1 MNNYIIY
8 KVENIFT
15 NEVYIGATTKT
26 LDERR
31 NDHLLKSMNDS
42 NVYFHKA
49 LNAFSSEAFVWT
61 VIDTAY
67 STNELA
73 KKETDYIYLYD
84 SLKNGYNSDKGG
96 GIKKTVYQFNIETGV
111 LINSYEDLSSAA
123 NAVSANNKSISN
135 ACLHYNKTCKGYVW
149 SYSSTL
155 ELSSTFDERKK
166 TVSQSSLTGDFIISY
181 ESASDASRKTGLSK
195 TCITRCCR
203 GERKQ
208 SGGFLW
214 EYI

>member
-1 MNNYIIY
+1 MNSYIIY
-8 KVENIFT
+8 KAENTFT

-26 LDERR
+26 LDERI
-31 NDHLLKSMNDS
+31 NDHLLKSMNGS
-42 NVYFHKA
+42 NVCFHKA
-49 LNAFSSEAFVWT
+49 INTFSSETFVWT

-73 KKETDYIYLYD
+73 KKETEYIYLYD

-96 GIKKTVYQFNIETGV
+96 GIKKTVYQFNIETGA

-149 SYSSTL
+149 SYLSTL
-155 ELSSTFDERKK
+155 ELTSILDERKK
-166 TVSQSSLTGDFIISY
+166 AVSQSSLTGDFIVSY
-181 ESASDASRKTGLSK
+181 ESASEASRKTGLSK

>member
-1 MNNYIIY
+1 MNSYIIY
-8 KVENIFT
+8 KAENTFT

-26 LDERR
+26 LDERI
-31 NDHLLKSMNDS
+31 NDHLLKSMNGS
-42 NVYFHKA
+42 NVCFHKA
-49 LNAFSSEAFVWT
+49 INKFSSKTFVWS

-73 KKETDYIYLYD
+73 KKEIEYIYLYD

-96 GIKKTVYQFNIETGV
+96 GIKKTVYQFNIETGA

-123 NAVSANNKSISN
+123 NAVNANNKSISN
-135 ACLHYNKTCKGYVW
+135 ACLHYNKTCKGYIW
-149 SYSSTL
+149 SYSCTL
-155 ELSSTFDERKK
+155 ELTSTLDERKK
-166 TVSQSSLTGDFIISY
+166 AVSQSSLTGDFIVSY
-181 ESASDASRKTGLSK
+181 ESASEASRKTGISK

-203 GERKQ
+203 SERKQ

-214 EYI
+214 KYI